1 MFECPYGRIDG
12 QQPPCISNEQRCD
25 NVTDCVG
32 GEDEYCGCEEGDV
45 RLVDGSGP
53 YEGRVEF
60 CSDGSWK
67 TVCHNQWDINEAA
80 VVCRQLGY
88 PSESTQVT
96 NNFVNFEL
104 ARYIFVQMLRHHAV
118 PDLVQDTL
126 CYPLNLTTSIAL
138 DKRQTFLSVG
148 ELVEEVVDIAMMLAS
163 FAVKLVHMIL
173 CT

>member
-12 QQPPCISNEQRCD
+12 QQPPCVSNEQRCD

-32 GEDEYCGCEEGDV
+32 GEDEYCGCKEGDV

-80 VVCRQLGY
+80 VVCHQLGY

-96 NNFVNFEL
+96 
-104 ARYIFVQMLRHHAV
+104 YICQF
-118 PDLVQDTL
+118 
-126 CYPLNLTTSIAL
+126 
-138 DKRQTFLSVG
+138 
-148 ELVEEVVDIAMMLAS
+148 
-163 FAVKLVHMIL
+163 
-173 CT
+173 